1 MYIIRQYLMIIL
13 SLILVNYIINPV
25 SNVEATVIPQDLR
38 KLQEENE
45 KLKATIEE
53 LKQRINSLEPSQPKN
68 LEDPP
73 WEKLQFP
80 SNTLPITEII
90 HKGTKMPF
98 DVIVDKPD
106 YVRPSYEKHWHSS
119 VGGGRWSNVPMR
131 VHYALNRLFTTYDI
145 GISAWYDF
153 EHNIGFSIP
162 MFQDQQALDLYIVVF
177 QTEVT
182 DVYTKG
188 NQVVV
193 VGNPKREGVQVI
205 TITTADIKPTN
216 KKENLLVQLVTE
228 QGYEIDYSIISYIRP
243 DFWAKQE

>member
-1 MYIIRQYLMIIL
+1 MEPAQPE
-13 SLILVNYIINPV
+13 N
-25 SNVEATVIPQDLR
+25 
-38 KLQEENE
+38 LQ
-45 KLKATIEE
+45 
-53 LKQRINSLEPSQPKN
+53 
-68 LEDPP
+68 DPP

-80 SNTLPITEII
+80 SKTLPITEIL
-90 HKGTKMPF
+90 HKGTKIPF
-98 DVIVDKPD
+98 DVIVDKSD

-145 GISAWYDF
+145 GVSAWYDF

-162 MFQDQQALDLYIVVF
+162 MLQDPQALDLYIVVF

-182 DVYTKG
+182 NVYTKG

-205 TITTADIKPTN
+205 TITTADIKPAD
-216 KKENLLVQLVTE
+216 KAENLLVQLVTE
-228 QGYEIDYSIISYIRP
+228 EGYEIDYSIISYIRP
-243 DFWAKQE
+243 DFWSKHE